1 MTREL
6 KASGIR
12 WVGDIPNDWS
22 FRRLKDDYRVV
33 GGGTPSADDIDAEF
47 AMPWATPADFSDAE
61 RALSTTARNISAKGY
76 REIGRNTVT
85 TAGILLSCRA
95 PAGKVALPSLSVSFN
110 QGCKGLSPR
119 HKGNCRDWHFYALV
133 DQRAQI
139 EELAR
144 GATFL
149 EISGEAVKR
158 VILPFPPFDEQCRIA
173 VWLDLQTNRIDKRRK
188 LLGKK
193 RELLRE
199 LRSNLI
205 SETLASGLRG
215 QEKLPTGLSDIPE
228 LPLGWKASHAKRL
241 LRFITSG
248 SRGWAEYYADEGDF
262 FLRIGNLTRE
272 TIELDLSDVQHVAL
286 PSKAAEGKRTRIREG
301 DMLVSITADLG
312 SIAVAPKLAKAAYVN
327 QHIALCRPRDSVH
340 PRWLGY
346 AMLGSPSKR
355 QMMSSG
361 YGGTKV
367 QLSLDDVRNVWL
379 AVPALD
385 EQEEIAAFLDR
396 KLSQIDRQIVLID
409 QLDELLKQQRK
420 AIIHEAV
427 TGKIDLSGAPV
438 GDQLSPTDSS
448 ARPPCVRSFDH
459 EKPARPL

>member
-1 MTREL
+1 MFHTVQRKNYSLEYL
-6 KASGIR
+6 GY
-12 WVGDIPNDWS
+12 WS
-22 FRRLKDDYRVV
+22 NIV
-33 GGGTPSADDIDAEF
+33 
-47 AMPWATPADFSDAE
+47 PWQEIATQ
-61 RALSTTARNISAKGY
+61 T
-76 REIGRNTVT
+76 
-85 TAGILLSCRA
+85 
-95 PAGKVALPSLSVSFN
+95 ALPSLTQTDAN
-110 QGCKGLSPR
+110 
-119 HKGNCRDWHFYALV
+119 N
-133 DQRAQI
+133 
-139 EELAR
+139 
-144 GATFL
+144 
-149 EISGEAVKR
+149 
-158 VILPFPPFDEQCRIA
+158 VIVACPPFDEQHRIA
-173 VWLDLQTNRIDKRRK
+173 AWLHIQIHRIDQRRE

-215 QEKLPTGLSDIPE
+215 QEKAPTGLEDLPE
-228 LPLGWKASHAKRL
+228 LPLGWKANHAKRL

-248 SRGWAEYYADEGDF
+248 SRGWAEYYADEGDY
-262 FLRIGNLTRE
+262 FLRIGNLRRE

-312 SIAVAPKLAKAAYVN
+312 SIAVAPKLTKPAYVN
-327 QHIALCRPRDSVH
+327 QHIALCRPKDSVH

-346 AMLGSPSKR
+346 AMLSAQSKR

-379 AVPALD
+379 AVPPLD
-385 EQEEIAAFLDR
+385 EQQEIATFLDR
-396 KLSQIDRQIVLID
+396 KLSQIDRQITLID
-409 QLDELLKQQRK
+409 QLDDLLQQQRK

-438 GDQLSPTDSS
+438 GDNLSPTEV
-448 ARPPCVRSFDH
+448 AHLLAMREEF
-459 EKPARPL
+459 